1 MSAQHTTA
9 SSVSHHSVPQSGPL
23 SIEEQ
28 TQLLNLQRAI
38 LKSIAQGAEHLE
50 VIKQTCLLAESLLS
64 NSFSSV
70 MLMDDH
76 YQHLNVYVAPSLTP
90 EQIQKINGLRPS
102 PGGGSCGNVIYQQ
115 KAQYV
120 SNTFTDERW
129 EDIRHLAHEFD
140 VRTC

>member
-9 SSVSHHSVPQSGPL
+9 SSVSHQSVSHSGAL

-50 VIKQTCLLAESLLS
+50 VIKQTCLLAESLLT

-76 YQHLNVYVAPSLTP
+76 YQQLNV
-90 EQIQKINGLRPS
+90 
-102 PGGGSCGNVIYQQ
+102 
-115 KAQYV
+115 
-120 SNTFTDERW
+120 
-129 EDIRHLAHEFD
+129 
-140 VRTC
+140 